1 MVCGL
6 CESGEEDM
14 NPSALKPYE
23 KRRTTD
29 VLFLLAIIAMW
40 VVMTIVGAIS
50 IPNGNPYRLISHV
63 DDKVGPFS
71 HNHPSLGNSTLT
83 IFLLAMPC
91 VPLFPKM
98 LK

>member
-50 IPNGNPYRLISHV
+50 IPNGNPYRLISPV

-83 IFLLAMPC
+83 NFLFAMPC

>member
-6 CESGEEDM
+6 CESGEDDM

-50 IPNGNPYRLISHV
+50 IPNGNPYRLVSPV
-63 DDKVGPFS
+63 DDKVGPFA
-71 HNHPSLGNSTLT
+71 HNHPSLVIQL
-83 IFLLAMPC
+83 
-91 VPLFPKM
+91 
-98 LK
+98 

>member
-1 MVCGL
+1 
-6 CESGEEDM
+6 M

-50 IPNGNPYRLISHV
+50 IPNGNPYRLISPV

-83 IFLLAMPC
+83 IFSVCDALCASIS
-91 VPLFPKM
+91 KM
-98 LK
+98 LE